1 VTVDPRTEIPDAR
14 IIRALWIGLLL
25 PPLAFLFNLELA
37 YALVPVA
44 CSSRNVLP
52 IHLVHLVS
60 LLLVAAAGVLAWR
73 EWRRSGATW
82 PDGEPGS
89 IGRTRFL
96 SGMGLLLSLQFTLV
110 ILAQWIP
117 SFVLDP
123 CQ

>member
-1 VTVDPRTEIPDAR
+1 VTADPRTEIPDAR
-14 IIRALWIGLLL
+14 TIRALWAGLLL
-25 PPLAFLFNLELA
+25 PPLAFLFNLEVA
-37 YALVPVA
+37 YALVPTA

-52 IHLVHLVS
+52 VHGVHLLS
-60 LLLVAAAGVLAWR
+60 LALAVIGGLIAGR

-82 PDGEPGS
+82 PDGEPDP

-117 SFVLDP
+117 TFVLDP